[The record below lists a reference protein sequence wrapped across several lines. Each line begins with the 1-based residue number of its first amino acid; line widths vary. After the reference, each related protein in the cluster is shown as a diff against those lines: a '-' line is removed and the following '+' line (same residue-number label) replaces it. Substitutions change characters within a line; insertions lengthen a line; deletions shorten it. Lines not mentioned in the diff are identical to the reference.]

1 MLVNKIKIMVV
12 SLVFGSFAFAGDME
26 TKSLDLSMD
35 LVSVVKD
42 SKQPKL
48 MIGHGE
54 LRERLGRQASEY
66 AEAYAWP
73 GIAGQVIVEFDVT
86 PIGRVTNSTIIQSPS
101 NELGKIVLSRIEYM
115 EFEPGTQN
123 GKKVT
128 VRHRM
133 PITFDKN

>member
-1 MLVNKIKIMVV
+1 MLVNKIKIMLV

-35 LVSVVKD
+35 LISVVMD

-48 MIGHGE
+48 MNGHGE
-54 LRERLGRQASEY
+54 LSDFFPYPKGLKAN
-66 AEAYAWP
+66 
-73 GIAGQVIVEFDVT
+73 GISGQVIVEFDVT